1 MVLFSVDDKLNE
13 HCNTVQLMHDVR
25 RVAIS
30 INELMICNF
39 LSIHNKSYRCTRIVI
54 KVATCTFL
62 QCCTI
67 KRTGSQI
74 YHTKN

>member
-1 MVLFSVDDKLNE
+1 MIKINE
-13 HCNTVQLMHDVR
+13 RCNNVQLMHDVR
-25 RVAIS
+25 RVVIS

-62 QCCTI
+62 QCCKI
-67 KRTGSQI
+67 KHTGSQI
-74 YHTKN
+74 FHTIN